1 MHVRSRLRHSVPE
14 CATAGHAT
22 LATARPAPAASLP
35 HMSTTAFATIPALAA
50 STPAPPTTPNFTATL
65 AATLAATA
73 AHATLLAAAAAAAA
87 AAKASSST
95 AAGATTAFRAA
106 AAVKSARL
114 ASVNVPRLSAFCAAI
129 SR

>member
-1 MHVRSRLRHSVPE
+1 MRSRLRHSVPE

-35 HMSTTAFATIPALAA
+35 EMSTTAFATIPALAA
-50 STPAPPTTPNFTATL
+50 STPAPPTTPNFTAT
-65 AATLAATA
+65 
-73 AHATLLAAAAAAAA
+73 HATLLAAAAAAAA